1 VAPGEQVGGTAGAT
15 RIGIALAGGGPAGA
29 VYEIGAL
36 RAIEEAI
43 EGLDLTAAHVLVG
56 VSAGSV
62 VAAALANRIPT
73 SHLVRSV
80 ATTMPDDP
88 FLPGVLFAP
97 AYREWLGRAL
107 HIPHLFRE
115 AAVSFVKRRSLLR
128 SLRHFAAAIPVALF
142 DNEPIRRSLHQAFS
156 RRGRT
161 DDFRKLARHLIIVA
175 ADLETGTPIRFGDTG
190 WDHVPISTAIQ
201 ASTALPG
208 IYPPV
213 AVDGHQCV
221 DGVLL
226 KTVHASVGFEAGA
239 DLVLCVNPIVPVDT
253 TAGTRAGTLPRNV
266 LVRSG
271 LPTLLSQTFRTMI
284 HSRLLAGFAAYE
296 TRYADSD
303 FVLFEPERDLYEMFF
318 SNIFSLSSRR
328 TVCELGYEATR
339 RDLVRR
345 REALIPVLARH
356 GLRLRDDMLDDTTR
370 TVWTGLG
377 LAEEVATT
385 GTRAFRIPLET
396 RLARRLD
403 DALERLER
411 VLA

>member
-1 VAPGEQVGGTAGAT
+1 VAPGAQVGGTAGAS

-43 EGLDLTAAHVLVG
+43 EGLDLTAAHVFVG

-62 VAAALANRIPT
+62 IAAGLANRIPS
-73 SHLVRSV
+73 SHLVRWV

-88 FLPGVLFAP
+88 FLPDVLFAP
-97 AYREWLGRAL
+97 AYREWLSRAL
-107 HIPHLFRE
+107 QIPHLFRD

-128 SLRHFAAAIPVALF
+128 SLRHFAAALPVALF
-142 DNEPIRRSLHQAFS
+142 DSEPIRRSLQQAFT

-161 DDFRKLARHLIIVA
+161 DDFRKLTRRLIIVA
-175 ADLETGTPIRFGDTG
+175 ADLESGTPIRFGDTG

-213 AVDGHQCV
+213 AIDGHQCV

-226 KTVHASVGFEAGA
+226 KTVHASVGFDAGA

-253 TAGTRAGTLPRNV
+253 TAGTASGTLPRNV

-271 LPTLLSQTFRTMI
+271 LPTLLAQTFRTLI
-284 HSRLLAGFAAYE
+284 HSRLQVGFAAYE

-345 REALIPVLARH
+345 RDALTPVFARH
-356 GLRLRDDMLDDTTR
+356 GLRLRDDLLDDTTR

-377 LAEEVATT
+377 LEEEVATT

-411 VLA
+411 ALA

>member
-1 VAPGEQVGGTAGAT
+1 MISRAGGTTSARAA

-62 VAAALANRIPT
+62 VAAALANRISP

-80 ATTMPDDP
+80 ATSLPDDP
-88 FLPGVLFAP
+88 FLPHVLFSP
-97 AYREWLGRAL
+97 AYREWLARARQV
-107 HIPHLFRE
+107 PRLFRD

-142 DNEPIRRSLHQAFS
+142 DNEPIRRSLHEAFT

-161 DDFRKLARHLIIVA
+161 DDFRKLDCHLVIVA
-175 ADLETGTPIRFGDTG
+175 TDLDSGTAIRFGDSA

-208 IYPPV
+208 IYP
-213 AVDGHQCV
+213 AVPIDGHQCV

-226 KTVHASVGFEAGA
+226 KTVHASVAFDAGA

-253 TAGTRAGTLPRNV
+253 SVGTATGVLPPNV
-266 LVRSG
+266 LVRHG
-271 LPTLLSQTFRTMI
+271 LPALLSQTFRTLI
-284 HSRLLAGFAAYE
+284 HSRLQVGFAAYE
-296 TRYADSD
+296 TRYGDSD
-303 FVLFEPERDLYEMFF
+303 YVLFEPERDLYEMFF
-318 SNIFSLSSRR
+318 SNIFSLKSRR
-328 TVCELGYEATR
+328 TVCELAYQATR
-339 RDLVRR
+339 RDLARR
-345 REALIPVLARH
+345 RDALTPVLARH
-356 GLRLRDDMLDDTTR
+356 GLRLRDGVLDDAAR

-377 LAEEVATT
+377 LEDEVATT
-385 GTRAFRIPLET
+385 DTRAFRIPLES
-396 RLARRLD
+396 RLAQRLD

-411 VLA
+411 ALP